1 MRAHRFL
8 YALLV
13 VLVAP
18 GAGAQVPVPEKG
30 STGRT
35 VEETA
40 RPPSPLPVFEFHSGF
55 WINLHH
61 VLYQQ
66 ARLRAERP
74 TTRSQTNAVNP
85 PGEELS
91 IENLSESERGPWAR
105 ALAAYQHSVATRD
118 LLFDTGMV
126 RMKDRLAEMADTDG
140 AEATGFTPDLV
151 AALRLA
157 APVYR
162 AHWWP
167 ADDRANRAWIQRVSP
182 MVERLGAQL
191 ARQLAAVYQ
200 TGWPAGNIRVDVCA
214 YAGLFGGYTTLDPL
228 DVTLSSRDPRN
239 QGQTSLEVLFHE
251 ASHAL
256 AEPVRDAIARECR
269 AQNKPIP
276 RELWHAL
283 LFYTTGEMV
292 RRTLA
297 ASATERAAGYE
308 PYAYRHGLYV
318 RDWQNYERALD
329 QFWRPYLEGKS
340 DFSQAITQLV
350 TQL

>member
-1 MRAHRFL
+1 LRAHRFVS
-8 YALLV
+8 ALLLL
-13 VLVAP
+13 LVAH
-18 GAGAQVPVPEKG
+18 GAAAQTPVPGQG
-30 STGRT
+30 STGRAAI
-35 VEETA
+35 ENA
-40 RPPSPLPVFEFHSGF
+40 RPLGPLPVFEFHSGF

-74 TTRSQTNAVNP
+74 TTRSQTNTVQP
-85 PGEELS
+85 SGEVLS
-91 IENLSESERGPWAR
+91 FEDLSGAERSAWTQ
-105 ALAAYQHSVATRD
+105 ALAAYQHSAATRD

-157 APVYR
+157 SPVYR

-167 ADDRANRAWIQRVSP
+167 ADDRSNRAWIQNVSP

-200 TGWPAGNIRVDVCA
+200 TNWPAGNIRVDVCA

-228 DVTLSSRDPRN
+228 DVTVSSRDPRN
-239 QGQTSLEVLFHE
+239 QGETSLEILFHE

-292 RRTLA
+292 RHSLA
-297 ASATERAAGYE
+297 APATERGAGYE
-308 PYAYRHGLYV
+308 PYAYRQGLYV

-329 QFWRPYLEGKS
+329 QFWRPYLEGRS
-340 DFSQAITQLV
+340 EFSRAIAQLV
-350 TQL
+350 SSL